1 MLMGLKKIS
10 GDSMQAG
17 HSKIIKGKDKV
28 IVDKKCLLTSFHSVM
43 NGSA

>member
-17 HSKIIKGKDKV
+17 HSKIIKGKE
-28 IVDKKCLLTSFHSVM
+28 SHS
-43 NGSA
+43 G